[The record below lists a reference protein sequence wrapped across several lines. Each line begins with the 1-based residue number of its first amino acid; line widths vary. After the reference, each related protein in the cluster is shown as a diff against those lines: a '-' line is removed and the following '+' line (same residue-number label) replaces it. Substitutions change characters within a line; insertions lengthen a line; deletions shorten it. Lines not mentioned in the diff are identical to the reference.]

1 MENNLKSGGR
11 PLGALTWFA
20 GLVIL
25 VVGLAAGLRFMDL
38 FSLPLTNDETSA
50 LMRLNANSVSELLG
64 TVVWNDGHPMLVQVF
79 LWYWTKWFG
88 TAVWVVKLPF
98 LLCGLGSVVLMIQ
111 IGIRLG
117 AAWAGLLAAA
127 MLSTLQFPLMYSEI
141 ARPYAPGLL
150 LSLWAFYVWLR
161 WLEVCKTEVA
171 DINLWAK
178 PLIFLSIAGYLG
190 ASNHY
195 FNALI
200 LALLFVSGLAILP
213 RKRWIRYLWPWLL
226 GAALYMHQIGI
237 FLHHLQVGSPGWL
250 QVPTIKSLFKHF
262 MYCFGYSLWPIH
274 LWLLGVFLGELIQKR
289 KIKWLGFDETL
300 AGTKVISSGA
310 GDVGSDLGDKQQKRA
325 IDRVIWLLYL
335 APLAIAF
342 LYSVFRAPVFQDS
355 VLLFSFGFGI
365 LGFALWVD
373 RRVLSL
379 RLKAGLV
386 VLTLLVNL
394 YVLLVDRNHRELF
407 NNQSYDAAVKTLKRW
422 KLVDDVSRGDAMWVY
437 GFESFFMEYHAKELG
452 LALGKWQKTG
462 GDLQYFRDESVDYA
476 SFRKKLSAVKGDDF
490 YYLNMVGMDP
500 MLRVWIQR
508 TFPVLRRESMGA
520 GYHIMHFSKFGVGDI
535 DSGFLRDRVLPV
547 FSGQLAL
554 RGDIDSSQY
563 RQVLAVSTDSL
574 GDQRYSAEFVAVA
587 TVELDTQ
594 LLRDKDLRLVVMIKN
609 GAGENIRYLDQGIGN
624 MGYGLGDLEVLE
636 GGRCRV
642 NIYLAGRLVDVNWG
656 GEGMEGQG
664 MEGQGIFRGIGM
676 GLASNINH
684 FFSRGYVMQIFI
696 DNVGRKPVAVK
707 SLGIDF
713 WPGNGSV
720 YGLVNPMIP

>member
-1 MENNLKSGGR
+1 MANNLESGGH
-11 PLGALTWFA
+11 PKGAAAWFA

-25 VVGLAAGLRFMDL
+25 VVAVAAGLRFYDL
-38 FSLPLTNDETSA
+38 FALPLTNDETSA
-50 LMRLNANSVSELLG
+50 LMRLNAKSVSELLG

-98 LLCGLGSVVLMIQ
+98 LLCGLGSVILMIR

-127 MLSTLQFPLMYSEI
+127 MLATLQFPLMYSEI

-171 DINLWAK
+171 GINLWAK
-178 PLIFLSIAGYLG
+178 PLILLSIAGYLG

-195 FNALI
+195 FNGLI
-200 LALLFVSGLAILP
+200 LALLFISGLMILP
-213 RKRWIRYLWPWLL
+213 RNRWIRYLWPWLL

-237 FLHHLQVGSPGWL
+237 FMHHLQVGSPGWL
-250 QVPTIKSLFKHF
+250 QVPTWKSLFKHF

-274 LWLLGVFLGELIQKR
+274 AWLLGVLLGELIQKR
-289 KIKWLGFDETL
+289 KIKWLGFDEIL
-300 AGTKVISSGA
+300 AGSKVISAGA
-310 GDVGSDLGDKQQKRA
+310 DGDGSDLSEKHQKRA
-325 IDRVIWLLYL
+325 INRIIWLLYL
-335 APLAIAF
+335 APLLMAY
-342 LYSVFRAPVFQDS
+342 LYSVYRAPVFQDS

-422 KLVDDVSRGDAMWVY
+422 KVVDDVSRGDAMWVY
-437 GFESFFMEYHAKELG
+437 GFESFFMEYHAQELG
-452 LALGKWQKTG
+452 LALGKWQKNG
-462 GDLQYFRDESVDYA
+462 GDLQYFRDETVDYA
-476 SFRKKLSAVKGDDF
+476 SFRKKLVAVKGDDF

-508 TFPVLRRESMGA
+508 AFPVLRSESMGP
-520 GYHIMHFSKFGVGDI
+520 GYHIMHFSKVVEGNSGSGYLGGGV
-535 DSGFLRDRVLPV
+535 SPV
-547 FSGQLAL
+547 WSGQLAL

-574 GDQRYSAEFVAVA
+574 GEQRYSAEFVAVA
-587 TVELDTQ
+587 AVELDTL
-594 LLRDKDLRLVVMIKN
+594 LLRSKDLRLVVMIKN
-609 GAGENIRYLDQGIGN
+609 GAGENIRYLDQGIGSMSYE
-624 MGYGLGDLEVLE
+624 MGEVEVLD

-642 NIYLAGRLVDVNWG
+642 NLYLAGRLVDAEWG
-656 GEGMEGQG
+656 GDGIEGQG
-664 MEGQGIFRGIGM
+664 VFREIGT

-684 FFSRGYVMQIFI
+684 FATRGYDMQIFI
-696 DNVGRKPVAVK
+696 DNAGRKPVAVK
-707 SLGIDF
+707 KLRIDF

-720 YGLVNPMIP
+720 YGLVNPVIP

>member
-1 MENNLKSGGR
+1 MANNLESGGQ
-11 PLGALTWFA
+11 PKGAAAWFA
-20 GLVIL
+20 GLAIL
-25 VVGLAAGLRFMDL
+25 VVAVAAGLRFYDL
-38 FSLPLTNDETSA
+38 FALPLTNDETSA

-88 TAVWVVKLPF
+88 TVVWVVKLPF
-98 LLCGLGSVVLMIQ
+98 LLCGLGSVILMIH

-127 MLSTLQFPLMYSEI
+127 MLATLQFPLMYSEI

-161 WLEVCKTEVA
+161 WLEVCRTEVA
-171 DINLWAK
+171 GINLWAK
-178 PLIFLSIAGYLG
+178 PLILLSIAGYLG

-195 FNALI
+195 FNGLI
-200 LALLFVSGLAILP
+200 LALLFISGLVILP
-213 RKRWIRYLWPWLL
+213 RNRWIRYLWPWLL
-226 GAALYMHQIGI
+226 VVALYMHQIGI
-237 FLHHLQVGSPGWL
+237 FMHHLQVGSPGWL

-274 LWLLGVFLGELIQKR
+274 VWLLGVLLGELIQKR

-300 AGTKVISSGA
+300 AVSKVISAGA
-310 GDVGSDLGDKQQKRA
+310 VADGSDLSEKHQKRA
-325 IDRVIWLLYL
+325 INRVIWLLYL
-335 APLAIAF
+335 APLLIAYF
-342 LYSVFRAPVFQDS
+342 YSVYRAPVFQDS

-373 RRVLSL
+373 RRALSL

-394 YVLLVDRNHRELF
+394 YVLLEDRNHRELF
-407 NNQSYDAAVKTLKRW
+407 NNQSYDAAVKTLNRW
-422 KLVDDVSRGDAMWVY
+422 KVVDDVSRGDAMWVY
-437 GFESFFMEYHAKELG
+437 GFESFFMEYHAQELG
-452 LALGKWQKTG
+452 LALGKWQKNG
-462 GDLQYFRDESVDYA
+462 GDLQYFRDETVDYA
-476 SFRKKLSAVKGDDF
+476 SFRKKLAAVKGDDF

-508 TFPVLRRESMGA
+508 AFPVLRSESMGP
-520 GYHIMHFSKFGVGDI
+520 GYHIMHFSKVVEGNSGSGYLRGGV
-535 DSGFLRDRVLPV
+535 SPV
-547 FSGQLAL
+547 WSGQLAL

-574 GDQRYSAEFVAVA
+574 GEQRYSAEFVAVA
-587 TVELDTQ
+587 VVELDTL
-594 LLRDKDLRLVVMIKN
+594 LLRSKDLRLVVMIKN

-624 MGYGLGDLEVLE
+624 MSYEMGEVEVLE

-642 NIYLAGRLVDVNWG
+642 NFYLAGRLVDVEWG
-656 GEGMEGQG
+656 GQGIEGQG
-664 MEGQGIFRGIGM
+664 VLRGIGT

-684 FFSRGYVMQIFI
+684 FATRGYDMQIFI
-696 DNVGRKPVAVK
+696 DNAGRKPVAVK
-707 SLGIDF
+707 TLRIDF

-720 YGLVNPMIP
+720 YGLVNPVIP

>member
-1 MENNLKSGGR
+1 MANNLESGGH
-11 PLGALTWFA
+11 PKGAAAWFA
-20 GLVIL
+20 GLAIL
-25 VVGLAAGLRFMDL
+25 VVAVAAGLRFYDL
-38 FSLPLTNDETSA
+38 FALPLTNDETSS
-50 LMRLNANSVSELLG
+50 LMRLNAKSVSELLG

-98 LLCGLGSVVLMIQ
+98 LLCGLGSVILMIH

-127 MLSTLQFPLMYSEI
+127 MLATLQFPLMYSEI

-161 WLEVCKTEVA
+161 WLEVCRTEVA
-171 DINLWAK
+171 GINLWAK
-178 PLIFLSIAGYLG
+178 PLILLSIAGYLG

-195 FNALI
+195 FNGLI
-200 LALLFVSGLAILP
+200 LALLFISGLVILP
-213 RKRWIRYLWPWLL
+213 RNRWIRYLWPWLL

-237 FLHHLQVGSPGWL
+237 FMHHLQVGSPGWL
-250 QVPTIKSLFKHF
+250 KVPTIKSLFKHF

-274 LWLLGVFLGELIQKR
+274 VWLLGVLLGELIQKR
-289 KIKWLGFDETL
+289 KIKWLGFDQIQ
-300 AGTKVISSGA
+300 AGLKGSSFVA
-310 GDVGSDLGDKQQKRA
+310 DGSDSIEKHQKRTVN
-325 IDRVIWLLYL
+325 RTIWLLYL
-335 APLAIAF
+335 APLLIAYF
-342 LYSVFRAPVFQDS
+342 YSVYRAPVFQDS

-422 KLVDDVSRGDAMWVY
+422 KVVDDVSRGDAMWVY
-437 GFESFFMEYHAKELG
+437 GFESFFMKYHAQELG
-452 LALGKWQKTG
+452 LALGKWQENG
-462 GDLQYFRDESVDYA
+462 GDLQYFRDETVDYA
-476 SFRKKLSAVKGDDF
+476 SFRKKLTAVKGDDF

-508 TFPVLRRESMGA
+508 AFPVLRSESMGP
-520 GYHIMHFSKFGVGDI
+520 GYHIMHFSKVVEGNSGSGYLGDGV
-535 DSGFLRDRVLPV
+535 SPV
-547 FSGQLAL
+547 WSGQLAL

-574 GDQRYSAEFVAVA
+574 GEQRYSAEFVAVA
-587 TVELDTQ
+587 VVELDTL
-594 LLRDKDLRLVVMIKN
+594 LLRSKDLRLVVIIKN

-624 MGYGLGDLEVLE
+624 MSYEMGEVEVLE

-642 NIYLAGRLVDVNWG
+642 NLYLAGRLVDVEWG
-656 GEGMEGQG
+656 GEGIEGQG
-664 MEGQGIFRGIGM
+664 VLRGIGT

-684 FFSRGYVMQIFI
+684 FATRGYDMQIFI
-696 DNVGRKPVAVK
+696 DNAGRKPVGVK
-707 SLGIDF
+707 SLRIDF

-720 YGLVNPMIP
+720 YGLVNPVIP

>member
-1 MENNLKSGGR
+1 MANNLESGGH
-11 PLGALTWFA
+11 PKGAAAWFA

-25 VVGLAAGLRFMDL
+25 VVAVAAGLRFYDL
-38 FSLPLTNDETSA
+38 FALPLTNDETSA

-98 LLCGLGSVVLMIQ
+98 LLCGLGSVILMIR

-127 MLSTLQFPLMYSEI
+127 MLATLQFPLMYSEI

-171 DINLWAK
+171 GINLWAK
-178 PLIFLSIAGYLG
+178 PLILLSIAGYLG

-195 FNALI
+195 FNGLI
-200 LALLFVSGLAILP
+200 LALLFISGLMTLP
-213 RKRWIRYLWPWLL
+213 RNRWIRYQWPWLL

-237 FLHHLQVGSPGWL
+237 FMHHLQVGSPGWL
-250 QVPTIKSLFKHF
+250 KVPTIKSLFKHF

-274 LWLLGVFLGELIQKR
+274 VWLLGVLLGELIQKR
-289 KIKWLGFDETL
+289 KIKWLGFDQIQ
-300 AGTKVISSGA
+300 AGLKGSSFVA
-310 GDVGSDLGDKQQKRA
+310 DGSDSIEKHQKRTVN
-325 IDRVIWLLYL
+325 RTIWLLYL
-335 APLAIAF
+335 APLLIAYF
-342 LYSVFRAPVFQDS
+342 YSVYRAPVFQDS

-373 RRVLSL
+373 RSALSL

-422 KLVDDVSRGDAMWVY
+422 KVVDDVSRGDAMWVY
-437 GFESFFMEYHAKELG
+437 GFESFFMEYHAQELG
-452 LALGKWQKTG
+452 LALGKWQKNG
-462 GDLQYFRDESVDYA
+462 GDLQYFRDETVDYA
-476 SFRKKLSAVKGDDF
+476 SFRKKLTAVKGDDF

-508 TFPVLRRESMGA
+508 AFPVLRSESMGP
-520 GYHIMHFSKFGVGDI
+520 GYHIMHFSKVVEGNSGSGYLGDGV
-535 DSGFLRDRVLPV
+535 SPV
-547 FSGQLAL
+547 WSGQLAL

-574 GDQRYSAEFVAVA
+574 GEQRYSAEFVAVA
-587 TVELDTQ
+587 VVELDTL
-594 LLRDKDLRLVVMIKN
+594 LLRSKDLRLVVIIKN

-624 MGYGLGDLEVLE
+624 MSYEMGEVEVLE

-642 NIYLAGRLVDVNWG
+642 NLYLAGRLVDVEWG
-656 GEGMEGQG
+656 GEGIEGQG
-664 MEGQGIFRGIGM
+664 VLRGIGT

-684 FFSRGYVMQIFI
+684 FATRGYDMQIFI
-696 DNVGRKPVAVK
+696 DNAGRKPVGVK
-707 SLGIDF
+707 SLRIDF

-720 YGLVNPMIP
+720 YGLVNPVIP

>member
-1 MENNLKSGGR
+1 MANNLESGGH
-11 PLGALTWFA
+11 PKGAAAWFA

-25 VVGLAAGLRFMDL
+25 VVAVAAGLRFYDL
-38 FSLPLTNDETSA
+38 FALPLTNDETSA
-50 LMRLNANSVSELLG
+50 LMRLNAKSVSELLG

-98 LLCGLGSVVLMIQ
+98 LLCGLGSVILMIR

-127 MLSTLQFPLMYSEI
+127 MLATLQFPLMYSEI

-171 DINLWAK
+171 GINLWAK
-178 PLIFLSIAGYLG
+178 PLILLSIAGYLG

-195 FNALI
+195 FNGLI
-200 LALLFVSGLAILP
+200 LALLFISGLMILP
-213 RKRWIRYLWPWLL
+213 RNRWIRYLWPWLL

-237 FLHHLQVGSPGWL
+237 FMHHLQVGSPGWL

-274 LWLLGVFLGELIQKR
+274 VWLLGVLLGELIQKR
-289 KIKWLGFDETL
+289 KIKWLGFDQIQ
-300 AGTKVISSGA
+300 AGLKGSSFVA
-310 GDVGSDLGDKQQKRA
+310 DGSDSIEKHQKRTVN
-325 IDRVIWLLYL
+325 RTIWLLYL
-335 APLAIAF
+335 APLLIAYF
-342 LYSVFRAPVFQDS
+342 YSVYRAPVFQDS

-373 RRVLSL
+373 RSALSL

-422 KLVDDVSRGDAMWVY
+422 KVVDDVSRGDAMWVY
-437 GFESFFMEYHAKELG
+437 GFESFFMEYHAQELG
-452 LALGKWQKTG
+452 LALGKWQKNG
-462 GDLQYFRDESVDYA
+462 GDLQYFRDETVDYA
-476 SFRKKLSAVKGDDF
+476 SFRKKLTAVKGDDF

-508 TFPVLRRESMGA
+508 AFPVLRSESMGP
-520 GYHIMHFSKFGVGDI
+520 GYHIMHFSKVVEGNSGSGYLGDGV
-535 DSGFLRDRVLPV
+535 SPV
-547 FSGQLAL
+547 WSGQLAL

-574 GDQRYSAEFVAVA
+574 GEQRYSAEFVAVA
-587 TVELDTQ
+587 VVELDTL
-594 LLRDKDLRLVVMIKN
+594 LLRSKDLRLVVMIKN

-624 MGYGLGDLEVLE
+624 MGYGLGEVEVLD

-642 NIYLAGRLVDVNWG
+642 NLYLAGRLVDVEWG
-656 GEGMEGQG
+656 GDGIEGQG
-664 MEGQGIFRGIGM
+664 VFREIGT

-684 FFSRGYVMQIFI
+684 FATRGYDMQIFI
-696 DNVGRKPVAVK
+696 DNAGRKPVAVK
-707 SLGIDF
+707 TLRINF

-720 YGLVNPMIP
+720 YGLVNPAIP

>member
-1 MENNLKSGGR
+1 MANNLESGGH
-11 PLGALTWFA
+11 PKGAAAWFA

-25 VVGLAAGLRFMDL
+25 VVAVAAGLRFYDL
-38 FSLPLTNDETSA
+38 FALPLTNDETSA
-50 LMRLNANSVSELLG
+50 LMRLNAKSVSELLG

-98 LLCGLGSVVLMIQ
+98 LLCGLGSVILMIR

-127 MLSTLQFPLMYSEI
+127 MLATLQFPLMYSEI

-171 DINLWAK
+171 GINLWAK
-178 PLIFLSIAGYLG
+178 PLILLSIAGYLG

-195 FNALI
+195 FNGLI
-200 LALLFVSGLAILP
+200 LALLFISGLMILP
-213 RKRWIRYLWPWLL
+213 RNRWIRYLWPWLL

-237 FLHHLQVGSPGWL
+237 FMHHLQVGSPGWL
-250 QVPTIKSLFKHF
+250 QVPTWKSLFKHF

-274 LWLLGVFLGELIQKR
+274 VWLLGVLLGELIQKR
-289 KIKWLGFDETL
+289 KIKWLGFDEIL
-300 AGTKVISSGA
+300 AGSKVISAGA
-310 GDVGSDLGDKQQKRA
+310 DVDGSDLSEKHQKRA
-325 IDRVIWLLYL
+325 INRVIWLLYL
-335 APLAIAF
+335 SPLLIAY
-342 LYSVFRAPVFQDS
+342 LYSVYRAPVFQDS

-373 RRVLSL
+373 RSALSL

-394 YVLLVDRNHRELF
+394 YVLLEDRNHRELF

-422 KLVDDVSRGDAMWVY
+422 KVVDDVSRGDAMWVF
-437 GFESFFMEYHAKELG
+437 GFESFFMEYHAQELG
-452 LALGKWQKTG
+452 LALGKWQKNG
-462 GDLQYFRDESVDYA
+462 GDLQYFRDETVDYA
-476 SFRKKLSAVKGDDF
+476 SFRKKLVAVKGDDF

-508 TFPVLRRESMGA
+508 AFPVLRSESMGP
-520 GYHIMHFSKFGVGDI
+520 GYHIMHFSKVVEGNSGSGYLGGGV
-535 DSGFLRDRVLPV
+535 SPV
-547 FSGQLAL
+547 WSGQLAL

-574 GDQRYSAEFVAVA
+574 GEHRYSAEFVAVA
-587 TVELDTQ
+587 VVEVDTL
-594 LLRDKDLRLVVMIKN
+594 LLRSKDLRLVVMIKN

-624 MGYGLGDLEVLE
+624 MGYGLGEVEVLD

-642 NIYLAGRLVDVNWG
+642 NLYLAGRLVDVEWG
-656 GEGMEGQG
+656 GDGIEGQG
-664 MEGQGIFRGIGM
+664 VLRGIGT

-684 FFSRGYVMQIFI
+684 FATRGYDMQIFI
-696 DNVGRKPVAVK
+696 DNAGRKPVAVK
-707 SLGIDF
+707 TLRIDF

-720 YGLVNPMIP
+720 YGLVNPAIP